1 MIKKETIREIIET
14 ARIEEVVGDFVSLKK
29 RGKNLVGLCP
39 FHNEKTPSFYV
50 TPVKN
55 IFKCFGCGKGGDVIS
70 FIREHEHFT
79 YPEAIRFLAKK
90 YNITIEEEDV
100 TEDYTKQQ
108 DEKEPLYLISSYAQG
123 YFSGQL
129 FSTEEGKAVGLTY
142 FKERGFREETIR
154 KFQLGYCSDAWD
166 GLTREALKMSYKLDA
181 LVKTG
186 LSIET
191 EDKHYDRFRGRVIF
205 PIHNLTGRVIGFG
218 GRTLSSD
225 KSKAKY
231 INSPESEIYNKS
243 KVLYGLYFARNA
255 IAANNNCFLVE
266 GYTDVISL
274 HQADILNV
282 VSSSGTSLTQDQIRL
297 IGRYT
302 RNITILYD
310 GDEAGIKASFR
321 GIDMILEQ
329 GLKVRIVLFPDGEDP
344 DSFVR
349 KHRTAEVQ
357 EFIAKNA
364 VDFILFKTSLLLRE
378 TKGDPVKRVEVLKE
392 FINTIALIPDGLDRI
407 AYTKQSAE
415 LLDMPEQAIISQLNK
430 IRREKAAADLQLKKN
445 EIPVTLNSQSV
456 SQLSDMDVNPIE
468 WHEREII
475 RLILNYGKI
484 IITVMSD
491 EQDAEPAEKK
501 VPVFRYIE
509 NQLRKSDEINIEN
522 DLYNMI
528 FDEYLH
534 IADDESVLTDNY
546 FINHPDQNI
555 RNVSIEL
562 LANVH
567 DTSQNWYKFRV
578 SVPKESDM
586 DNLEILTN
594 SVSRTIFSYK
604 LQKVLNLIKDLKK
617 QLKSNPENYEE
628 IQRRII
634 IYNDLKKSISKI
646 LGRVMN

>member
-14 ARIEEVVGDFVSLKK
+14 ARIEEVIGDFVSLKK

-90 YNITIEEEDV
+90 YNITIEEEDAAEEQA
-100 TEDYTKQQ
+100 TQQ
-108 DEKEPLYLISSYAQG
+108 DEKEPLYLISSYAQA
-123 YFSGQL
+123 YFSEQL

-166 GLTREALKMSYKLDA
+166 GLTREALKTGYKSDV

-186 LSIET
+186 LAIET
-191 EDKHYDRFRGRVIF
+191 ENRHYDRFRGRVIF

-282 VSSSGTSLTQDQIRL
+282 VSSSGTSLTQDQIRM

-302 RNITILYD
+302 KNITILYD

-329 GLKVRIVLFPDGEDP
+329 GLKVRIVLFPNGEDP

-349 KHRTAEVQ
+349 KNRTAEVQ

-430 IRREKAAADLQLKKN
+430 IRREKAAADLQLKKT
-445 EIPVTLNSQSV
+445 EIPVNLNTQSV
-456 SQLSDMDVNPIE
+456 SQFSDMDLNPIE

-491 EQDAEPAEKK
+491 QQDAGPAEIK

-509 NQLRKSDEINIEN
+509 DQLRKSDEITIEN
-522 DLYNMI
+522 DLYNRI
-528 FDEYLH
+528 FDEYLQ

-555 RNVSIEL
+555 RNISIEL
-562 LANVH
+562 MANVH
-567 DTSQNWYKFRV
+567 DTSQNWHKYRV

-604 LQKVLNLIKDLKK
+604 LHKVLNFIKDLKK
-617 QLKSNPENYEE
+617 QLKTNPDDYEE

-634 IYNDLKKSISKI
+634 IYNDLKKNISKI